1 MNPSDSSSPPTQPY
15 SVASGR
21 NNHNNHS
28 NQQPLTNLA
37 LDSGGFND
45 QIGSL
50 QMSTYA
56 AAQQQAMAA
65 SGSSMMANG
74 GDTAMMDQLLM
85 LPMNMVS
92 ENDMISLDPQL
103 STVGDQFAALATSS
117 PLTPMPNEEYG
128 GHTALTPMPNE
139 EYGGLGGGST
149 LAEFTKRR
157 NWSQRILE
165 ELQDFLHVLTPQG
178 KVVYASPSSKGL
190 TGFGVEELIGKFIT
204 EFIHEDDMALYVLL
218 LLSPVMMDFFFLF
231 FKKEK
236 S

>member
-1 MNPSDSSSPPTQPY
+1 MNPPDSSSPPTQPY

-37 LDSGGFND
+37 LGSGGVND
-45 QIGSL
+45 QIRSL
-50 QMSTYA
+50 PMSTYA

-74 GDTAMMDQLLM
+74 GDTAMMDQPLM
-85 LPMNMVS
+85 LSMNMVS
-92 ENDMISLDPQL
+92 ENDMRSLDPQL
-103 STVGDQFAALATSS
+103 STVGDQFAALATTS
-117 PLTPMPNEEYG
+117 PLTPMPNED
-128 GHTALTPMPNE
+128 
-139 EYGGLGGGST
+139 GGLGGGST
-149 LAEFTKRR
+149 QTEFTKRR

-204 EFIHEDDMALYVLL
+204 EFIHEDDSALYVLL
-218 LLSPVMMDFFFLF
+218 LSLPVMMDFFFLF

-236 S
+236 N